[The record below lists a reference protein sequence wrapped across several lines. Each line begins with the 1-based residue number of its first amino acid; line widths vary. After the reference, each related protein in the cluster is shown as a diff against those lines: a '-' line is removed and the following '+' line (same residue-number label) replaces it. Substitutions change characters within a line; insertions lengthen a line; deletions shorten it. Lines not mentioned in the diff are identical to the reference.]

1 MLRLGSLLSID
12 FNEKPQNVRIVRV
25 AEIRAFWWE
34 RAAEERALR
43 KDSYCW
49 EEREAHREDWLWF
62 CCDLINVRSGEEGR
76 DCWCSK
82 MLSSEETRGRS
93 SM

>member
-25 AEIRAFWWE
+25 AEFRACWWE

-49 EEREAHREDWLWF
+49 EERGA
-62 CCDLINVRSGEEGR
+62 
-76 DCWCSK
+76 
-82 MLSSEETRGRS
+82 
-93 SM
+93 